1 MSEADERIRYHALK
15 NYSEHMKRFKHTLDD
30 NERRFLVSGFASGWD
45 THRSD
50 VYDRY
55 VKLRELLQRRGYT
68 DIEIREIIEGD

>member
-15 NYSEHMKRFKHTLDD
+15 KYNERVKETKFSD
-30 NERRFLVSGFASGWD
+30 NERMHLVTGFAIGWD
-45 THRSD
+45 HHRSD

-68 DIEIREIIEGD
+68 DIEVREIIEGD